1 MFSKLS
7 RLNLIINVL
16 PVNQNFNDHGYG
28 RNIYIVNLVY
38 QLVLITMYY
47 KFSIGIEKKY
57 LVCTLHIVQ
66 WINWS
71 IRLIHKRVYVLY
83 YMYCLQDFFL
93 SFKICTSHHNILCIF
108 LFKDYAL
115 ESIVSFPIS
124 VASFSI
130 WYSFNFISIFI

>member
-1 MFSKLS
+1 MT
-7 RLNLIINVL
+7 INVL

-28 RNIYIVNLVY
+28 RNILYCEFGIPASTYYNVLQIQYRNRKKMPGMYIAYSAVNHY
-38 QLVLITMYY
+38 
-47 KFSIGIEKKY
+47 
-57 LVCTLHIVQ
+57 
-66 WINWS
+66 WS